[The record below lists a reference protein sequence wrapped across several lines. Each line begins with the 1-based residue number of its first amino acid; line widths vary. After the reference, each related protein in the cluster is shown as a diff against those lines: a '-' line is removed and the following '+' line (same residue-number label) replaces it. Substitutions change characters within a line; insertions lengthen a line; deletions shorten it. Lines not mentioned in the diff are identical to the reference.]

1 MLNRDLATLYGG
13 ETKRLNEQVRR
24 NIKRFPEDFMFQLTK
39 DECLRPQIATLTE
52 GRGQHLKY
60 MPYVFTE
67 NGVAMQPSQ
76 FYFAST
82 RC

>member
-1 MLNRDLATLYGG
+1 MLNRDLATLYGV

-24 NIKRFPEDFMFQLTK
+24 NIKRFPEDVMYQLTK
-39 DECLRPQIATLTE
+39 DESLRSQIATLNE
-52 GRGQHLKY
+52 VRGQHLKY